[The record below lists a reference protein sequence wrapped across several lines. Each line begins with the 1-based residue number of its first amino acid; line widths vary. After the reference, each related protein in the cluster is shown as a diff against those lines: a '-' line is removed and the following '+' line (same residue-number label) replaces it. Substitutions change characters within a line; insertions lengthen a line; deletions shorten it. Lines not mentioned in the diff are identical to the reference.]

1 MRSMVGRLGMLLAA
15 VLCAVTLA
23 LPAKAQVI
31 LRDAEMERA
40 LRELARPIIAA
51 AGLSPN
57 RIRIVVLKES
67 RLNAFVLDGRTIFIN
82 SGLLLKMKRPA
93 MLQAVLA
100 HELAHIANG
109 HITRRATNAK
119 AARNTALLGLL
130 LSAAVASV
138 DSQAAGGLAVG
149 STSAAQR
156 AFLSHTRAEES
167 SADQSGLRYMA
178 DANIDPEGMVEVME
192 IFTGQEV
199 LSRSRQ
205 DPYARTHPLSRDRL
219 RRMRGLAAAYKE
231 TEPPD
236 PTSVYWFNRVK
247 EKLSAYLSKPSYTLR
262 RLKNDNSDAARVARA
277 WAYHKNSKTK
287 RALAEIDALLA
298 KRPKDPYAHELR
310 GQILQES
317 RNFGAAVASYKRA
330 AALAPREPLILAG
343 YGQALLA
350 AGQAEAALKVL
361 EQARARDP
369 FNPRLMRD
377 LGQGYAQTGRRG
389 QASLAVAERYALQG
403 KLSDAAIHAKRA
415 VDLLPAGST
424 GSRRALDIIDAAKQ
438 QTTRRKR

>member
-247 EKLSAYLSKPSYTLR
+247 EKL
-262 RLKNDNSDAARVARA
+262 
-277 WAYHKNSKTK
+277 
-287 RALAEIDALLA
+287 
-298 KRPKDPYAHELR
+298 
-310 GQILQES
+310 
-317 RNFGAAVASYKRA
+317 
-330 AALAPREPLILAG
+330 
-343 YGQALLA
+343 
-350 AGQAEAALKVL
+350 
-361 EQARARDP
+361 
-369 FNPRLMRD
+369 
-377 LGQGYAQTGRRG
+377 
-389 QASLAVAERYALQG
+389 
-403 KLSDAAIHAKRA
+403 
-415 VDLLPAGST
+415 
-424 GSRRALDIIDAAKQ
+424 
-438 QTTRRKR
+438 